1 MVLIWNNSSRTR
13 QIPFKACWL
22 LSENNRTAKTYLTL
36 ISDISR
42 FQVSPWWETLPDSTK
57 TDRNWMEEISLRP
70 VNEAGDLAVQTL
82 LNNQGRLDM
91 YMYIYNVYSLISI
104 LVSDNGVEHIR
115 TRLHQTLTNLCTQ
128 LISLS
133 DVIKWSKGSPQ
144 YVHSTLIK
152 WFLFS
157 ARTLHL
163 RSLVAVGWAQKW
175 SFCFELEII

>member
-1 MVLIWNNSSRTR
+1 
-13 QIPFKACWL
+13 
-22 LSENNRTAKTYLTL
+22 
-36 ISDISR
+36 
-42 FQVSPWWETLPDSTK
+42 
-57 TDRNWMEEISLRP
+57 MEEISLRP

-152 WFLFS
+152 
-157 ARTLHL
+157 
-163 RSLVAVGWAQKW
+163 
-175 SFCFELEII
+175 